1 MIKFNTFWVRFLG
14 IVGAIG
20 GLVLFAGDLLFYF
33 DPINNDLKLNMS
45 QSSDLRL
52 ILSAITALF
61 ATWFYMLGAA
71 HIYYAFQK
79 SSRTVRNIV
88 VMSFL
93 AIFTAYGVVHGAYVA
108 IATSARIASE
118 HNLDIA
124 ATTELASKINHI
136 LRYFIY
142 PIFALLA
149 YFFITEVW
157 KRKTRY
163 PRWMILFFPALPFM
177 FHGLLKANLSG
188 MYWIIFAGGFFN
200 LIIVLFFIA
209 STIALWN
216 LHEADNKS

>member
-1 MIKFNTFWVRFLG
+1 MIKYNTFWVRVLG
-14 IVGAIG
+14 IFGAIG
-20 GLVLFAGDLLFYF
+20 GLILFAGDLLFYF
-33 DPINNDLKLNMS
+33 DPISNNLKLNMS

-79 SSRTVRNIV
+79 SSMLVRNIV

-118 HNLDIA
+118 NQLDLL
-124 ATTELASKINHI
+124 TTTDLAVHINKI

-142 PIFALLA
+142 PVFALLT
-149 YFFITEVW
+149 YFFISEVW

-163 PRWMILFFPALPFM
+163 PRWVILFFPALPFI
-177 FHGLLKANLSG
+177 FHGFLKANLSG
-188 MYWIIFAGGFFN
+188 MYWIMFVGGFFN

-216 LHEADNKS
+216 SHQKGEE

>member
-1 MIKFNTFWVRFLG
+1 MIKFNTFWVRILG
-14 IVGAIG
+14 IFGAIG
-20 GLVLFAGDLLFYF
+20 GLILFAGDLLFYF
-33 DPINNDLKLNMS
+33 DPISNDLKLNMS

-61 ATWFYMLGAA
+61 ATWFYMLGAI
-71 HIYYAFQK
+71 HIYYAFKK
-79 SSRTVRNIV
+79 STMLVRNIV

-93 AIFTAYGVVHGAYVA
+93 AIFSAYGVVHGAYVA

-118 HNLDIA
+118 NNLDIL
-124 ATTELASKINHI
+124 ATTELASNINNI

-149 YFFITEVW
+149 YFFISEVW
-157 KRKTRY
+157 KRKTYY
-163 PRWMILFFPALPFM
+163 PRWIILFFPLLPFL
-177 FHGLLKANLSG
+177 FYGSLRANLSG
-188 MYWIIFAGGFFN
+188 LYWIIFVGGFFN

-216 LHEADNKS
+216 SYPVDKKS